1 MKTAATITSS
11 IRSITPSYAVA
22 GSRDDSARLAWL
34 LAWFPAKWVLAGL
47 AEMPSSRVDR
57 PPGSVRLVELKVTT
71 RSQGDHTVVSVLGE
85 IDLYTAP
92 RLQSELMN
100 ALGASPAR
108 LIVDM
113 SGVDFC
119 DSTGINVLLAAHRHA
134 REHGAEL
141 QLAGPG
147 SATRKVL
154 QVTGL
159 ESVFTVL
166 DDPAQVTG
174 Q

>member
-1 MKTAATITSS
+1 M
-11 IRSITPSYAVA
+11 
-22 GSRDDSARLAWL
+22 
-34 LAWFPAKWVLAGL
+34 
-47 AEMPSSRVDR
+47 
-57 PPGSVRLVELKVTT
+57 ELKVTT
-71 RSQGDHTVVSVLGE
+71 RSQGDHTVISVTGE

-92 RLQSELMN
+92 KLQSELMT
-100 ALGASPAR
+100 ALDSSPVR

-113 SGVDFC
+113 SGVEFC
-119 DSTGINVLLAAHRHA
+119 DSTGINVLLAAHRQA
-134 REHGAEL
+134 RERGGEL

-166 DDPAQVTG
+166 DDPVRVTG

>member
-1 MKTAATITSS
+1 
-11 IRSITPSYAVA
+11 
-22 GSRDDSARLAWL
+22 
-34 LAWFPAKWVLAGL
+34 
-47 AEMPSSRVDR
+47 
-57 PPGSVRLVELKVTT
+57 VELKVTT
-71 RSQGDHTVVSVLGE
+71 RLQGDHTVISVTGE

-92 RLQSELMN
+92 KLQSELMA
-100 ALGASPAR
+100 ALSANPVR

-119 DSTGINVLLAAHRHA
+119 DSTGINVLLAAHRQA
-134 REHGAEL
+134 RERGGGGPV
-141 QLAGPG
+141 AGPG

-166 DDPAQVTG
+166 DDPVRATG

>member
-1 MKTAATITSS
+1 
-11 IRSITPSYAVA
+11 V
-22 GSRDDSARLAWL
+22 RD
-34 LAWFPAKWVLAGL
+34 
-47 AEMPSSRVDR
+47 
-57 PPGSVRLVELKVTT
+57 VELKVTT
-71 RSQGDHTVVSVLGE
+71 RAQGEHTVLAVTGE

-92 RLQSELMN
+92 TLQSELMA
-100 ALGASPAR
+100 ALGRGQVR

-119 DSTGINVLLAAHRHA
+119 DSTGINVLLSAHRHA
-134 REHGAEL
+134 REGGGEL
-141 QLAGPG
+141 MLASVG

-166 DDPAQVTG
+166 PEPVPLSG

>member
-1 MKTAATITSS
+1 M
-11 IRSITPSYAVA
+11 
-22 GSRDDSARLAWL
+22 
-34 LAWFPAKWVLAGL
+34 
-47 AEMPSSRVDR
+47 
-57 PPGSVRLVELKVTT
+57 SVT
-71 RSQGDHTVVSVLGE
+71 GE

-92 RLQSELMN
+92 TLQSHLMT
-100 ALGASPAR
+100 ALAPGQVK

-119 DSTGINVLLAAHRHA
+119 DSTGINVLLAAHRQA
-134 REHGAEL
+134 RERGGEL
-141 QLAGPG
+141 QLASLG

-166 DDPAQVTG
+166 ADPVPLTG
-174 Q
+174 P

>member
-1 MKTAATITSS
+1 
-11 IRSITPSYAVA
+11 
-22 GSRDDSARLAWL
+22 
-34 LAWFPAKWVLAGL
+34 VL
-47 AEMPSSRVDR
+47 
-57 PPGSVRLVELKVTT
+57 SVT
-71 RSQGDHTVVSVLGE
+71 GE

-92 RLQSELMN
+92 ALQSKLMT
-100 ALGASPAR
+100 ALSPGQIV
-108 LIVDM
+108 LVVDM

-119 DSTGINVLLAAHRHA
+119 DSTGINVLLAAHRQA
-134 REHGAEL
+134 RERGGEL
-141 QLAGPG
+141 QLASLG

-166 DDPAQVTG
+166 DEPVQLSG

>member
-1 MKTAATITSS
+1 M
-11 IRSITPSYAVA
+11 
-22 GSRDDSARLAWL
+22 
-34 LAWFPAKWVLAGL
+34 
-47 AEMPSSRVDR
+47 
-57 PPGSVRLVELKVTT
+57 
-71 RSQGDHTVVSVLGE
+71 SQADHTVISVAGE

-92 RLQSELMN
+92 KLQSELMA
-100 ALGASPAR
+100 ALHEDPAR

-113 SGVDFC
+113 SAVEFC
-119 DSTGINVLLAAHRHA
+119 DSTGINVLLAAHRFA
-134 REHGAEL
+134 RERGGEL

-159 ESVFTVL
+159 ESVFTVV
-166 DDPAQVTG
+166 DVPVRVTG

>member
-1 MKTAATITSS
+1 M
-11 IRSITPSYAVA
+11 
-22 GSRDDSARLAWL
+22 
-34 LAWFPAKWVLAGL
+34 
-47 AEMPSSRVDR
+47 
-57 PPGSVRLVELKVTT
+57 ELKVTT
-71 RSQGDHTVVSVLGE
+71 RSQGDHTVISVAGE

-92 RLQSELMN
+92 KLQSELMT
-100 ALGASPAR
+100 ALTASPVR

-113 SGVDFC
+113 SRVDFC
-119 DSTGINVLLAAHRHA
+119 DSTGINVLLAAHRQA
-134 REHGAEL
+134 RECGGEL

-159 ESVFTVL
+159 ESVFTVI
-166 DDPAQVTG
+166 DDPVRVTG

>member
-1 MKTAATITSS
+1 
-11 IRSITPSYAVA
+11 
-22 GSRDDSARLAWL
+22 
-34 LAWFPAKWVLAGL
+34 
-47 AEMPSSRVDR
+47 
-57 PPGSVRLVELKVTT
+57 VELKVTT
-71 RSQGDHTVVSVLGE
+71 RSQGDHTVVSVAGE

-92 RLQSELMN
+92 RLQSELTS
-100 ALGASPAR
+100 ALGASPTR

-113 SGVDFC
+113 SGVGFC
-119 DSTGINVLLAAHRHA
+119 DSTGINVLLAALRQA
-134 REHGAEL
+134 RECGGEL
-141 QLAGPG
+141 ILAGPG

-166 DDPAQVTG
+166 DDPVQITK

>member
-1 MKTAATITSS
+1 
-11 IRSITPSYAVA
+11 
-22 GSRDDSARLAWL
+22 
-34 LAWFPAKWVLAGL
+34 
-47 AEMPSSRVDR
+47 
-57 PPGSVRLVELKVTT
+57 VELKVTT
-71 RSQGDHTVVSVLGE
+71 RLQGDHTVISVAGE
-85 IDLYTAP
+85 IDIYTAP
-92 RLQSELMN
+92 RLQSELMA
-100 ALGASPAR
+100 ALNEGPAR

-113 SGVDFC
+113 SSVDFC
-119 DSTGINVLLAAHRHA
+119 DSTGINVLLGAHRHA
-134 REHGAEL
+134 RDRGGEL

-166 DDPAQVTG
+166 DDPARVIG

>member
-1 MKTAATITSS
+1 
-11 IRSITPSYAVA
+11 
-22 GSRDDSARLAWL
+22 
-34 LAWFPAKWVLAGL
+34 
-47 AEMPSSRVDR
+47 
-57 PPGSVRLVELKVTT
+57 VELKVTT
-71 RSQGDHTVVSVLGE
+71 RSQGDHTVISVTGE

-92 RLQSELMN
+92 KLQSELMT
-100 ALGASPAR
+100 ALGANPVH

-119 DSTGINVLLAAHRHA
+119 DSTGINVLLAAHRQA
-134 REHGAEL
+134 RERGGEL

-166 DDPAQVTG
+166 DDPVRVTG

>member
-1 MKTAATITSS
+1 
-11 IRSITPSYAVA
+11 
-22 GSRDDSARLAWL
+22 
-34 LAWFPAKWVLAGL
+34 
-47 AEMPSSRVDR
+47 
-57 PPGSVRLVELKVTT
+57 VRHVELKVTT
-71 RSQGDHTVVSVLGE
+71 RSQGDHTVISVAGE

-92 RLQSELMN
+92 KLQSELMT
-100 ALGASPAR
+100 ALTASPTR

-113 SGVDFC
+113 SQVDFC
-119 DSTGINVLLAAHRHA
+119 DSTGINVLLAAHRQA
-134 REHGAEL
+134 RERGGEL

-166 DDPAQVTG
+166 NDPVRVTG

>member
-1 MKTAATITSS
+1 
-11 IRSITPSYAVA
+11 
-22 GSRDDSARLAWL
+22 
-34 LAWFPAKWVLAGL
+34 
-47 AEMPSSRVDR
+47 
-57 PPGSVRLVELKVTT
+57 VELKVTT
-71 RSQGDHTVVSVLGE
+71 RSQGDHTVISVAGE

-92 RLQSELMN
+92 RLQAELMT
-100 ALGASPAR
+100 ALTACPAR

-113 SGVDFC
+113 SHVDFC
-119 DSTGINVLLAAHRHA
+119 DSTGINVLLAAHRQA
-134 REHGAEL
+134 RERGGEL
-141 QLAGPG
+141 QLASPG

-166 DDPAQVTG
+166 DDPVRVTG

>member
-1 MKTAATITSS
+1 MPEGNQVHAA
-11 IRSITPSYAVA
+11 
-22 GSRDDSARLAWL
+22 
-34 LAWFPAKWVLAGL
+34 
-47 AEMPSSRVDR
+47 PSSRLQR
-57 PPGSVRLVELKVTT
+57 RPGSLRHVELKVTT
-71 RSQGDHTVVSVLGE
+71 RSQGDHTVISVAGE

-92 RLQSELMN
+92 KLQSELTA
-100 ALGASPAR
+100 ALAASPAR

-113 SGVDFC
+113 SQVDFC
-119 DSTGINVLLAAHRHA
+119 DSTGINVLLAAHRQT
-134 REHGAEL
+134 RERGGEL

-166 DDPAQVTG
+166 DDPAGVLG

>member
-1 MKTAATITSS
+1 
-11 IRSITPSYAVA
+11 
-22 GSRDDSARLAWL
+22 
-34 LAWFPAKWVLAGL
+34 
-47 AEMPSSRVDR
+47 
-57 PPGSVRLVELKVTT
+57 VRHVELKVTS
-71 RSQGDHTVVSVLGE
+71 RSQGDHTVISVTGE

-92 RLQSELMN
+92 KLQAELV
-100 ALGASPAR
+100 AVLSGSPAR

-113 SGVDFC
+113 SGVEFC
-119 DSTGINVLLAAHRHA
+119 DSTGINVLLAAHRQA
-134 REHGAEL
+134 RERGGEL

-166 DDPAQVTG
+166 DDPVRVTG

>member
-1 MKTAATITSS
+1 
-11 IRSITPSYAVA
+11 
-22 GSRDDSARLAWL
+22 
-34 LAWFPAKWVLAGL
+34 
-47 AEMPSSRVDR
+47 
-57 PPGSVRLVELKVTT
+57 VELKVTT
-71 RSQGDHTVVSVLGE
+71 RSQGDHTVISVTGE

-92 RLQSELMN
+92 KLQSELMT
-100 ALGASPAR
+100 ALDSSPVR

-113 SGVDFC
+113 SGVEFC
-119 DSTGINVLLAAHRHA
+119 DSTGINVLLAAHRQA
-134 REHGAEL
+134 RERGGEL

-166 DDPAQVTG
+166 DAPVRATG

>member
-1 MKTAATITSS
+1 VKISCEREALLRQLQTVS
-11 IRSITPSYAVA
+11 RVA
-22 GSRDDSARLAWL
+22 GARSAIQALSGVHLSASSGGCELQATDMDVGLRVPLEAEVVREG
-34 LAWFPAKWVLAGL
+34 AVVL
-47 AEMPSSRVDR
+47 
-57 PPGSVRLVELKVTT
+57 
-71 RSQGDHTVVSVLGE
+71 
-85 IDLYTAP
+85 
-92 RLQSELMN
+92 
-100 ALGASPAR
+100 PAR

-113 SGVDFC
+113 SGVEFC
-119 DSTGINVLLAAHRHA
+119 DSTGINVLLAAHRQA
-134 REHGAEL
+134 RERGGEL

-166 DDPAQVTG
+166 DAPVRATG

>member
-1 MKTAATITSS
+1 
-11 IRSITPSYAVA
+11 
-22 GSRDDSARLAWL
+22 
-34 LAWFPAKWVLAGL
+34 
-47 AEMPSSRVDR
+47 
-57 PPGSVRLVELKVTT
+57 VELKVTT
-71 RSQGDHTVVSVLGE
+71 RSQGDHTVISVAGE

-92 RLQSELMN
+92 KLQSELMA
-100 ALGASPAR
+100 ALTASPAR

-113 SGVDFC
+113 SRVDFC
-119 DSTGINVLLAAHRHA
+119 DSTGINVLLAAHRQA
-134 REHGAEL
+134 REGGGEL

-166 DDPAQVTG
+166 DDPVRVTG

>member
-1 MKTAATITSS
+1 MSTRSS
-11 IRSITPSYAVA
+11 QKVVQPR
-22 GSRDDSARLAWL
+22 
-34 LAWFPAKWVLAGL
+34 
-47 AEMPSSRVDR
+47 PSSRDQR
-57 PPGSVRLVELKVTT
+57 GPGSLRQVELKVTT
-71 RSQGDHTVVSVLGE
+71 WSQGDHTVLSVTGE

-92 RLQSELMN
+92 RLQSELTA
-100 ALGASPAR
+100 ALSTSPAR

-119 DSTGINVLLAAHRHA
+119 DSTGINVLLAAHRTA
-134 REHGAEL
+134 RERGGEL

-159 ESVFTVL
+159 EAVFTVL
-166 DDPAQVTG
+166 DEPVRATG

>member
-1 MKTAATITSS
+1 MT
-11 IRSITPSYAVA
+11 
-22 GSRDDSARLAWL
+22 
-34 LAWFPAKWVLAGL
+34 
-47 AEMPSSRVDR
+47 
-57 PPGSVRLVELKVTT
+57 
-71 RSQGDHTVVSVLGE
+71 GE

-92 RLQSELMN
+92 KLQSELMT
-100 ALGASPAR
+100 ALDSSPVR

-113 SGVDFC
+113 SGVEFC

-134 REHGAEL
+134 RERGGEL
-141 QLAGPG
+141 QLASPG

-159 ESVFTVL
+159 ESVFSVIEEPVRL
-166 DDPAQVTG
+166 PG